1 MDRSS
6 FALIMMTRLAFA
18 TSFLPASASFRPGR
32 LARGLCALALCATP
46 AMAQTLLQHPQARLE
61 VDDLLADWA
70 RLPAAQ
76 QSLVRTNPG
85 AIRQQ
90 ADALL
95 VRRVLAERALSE
107 GLANDPLVQ
116 RQLQIARER
125 VLSDALLAR
134 VDARAVA
141 DPKAVEDMARLR
153 YQAQP
158 ERFAVP
164 EQVRVRHILLTGD
177 DAEARAQALLAQLR
191 SGALSFEAAAREHS
205 KDPGSAAR
213 GGDLGFF
220 GRGRMVAPFEEA
232 AFALQ
237 QPGELAG
244 PVRTDF
250 GVHVLQLVERR
261 PAGRLP
267 FDEVRDTLVQE
278 VERAL
283 RNQARTELRDGI
295 LKEVTADDAAIANL
309 VEPAPAQ

>member
-1 MDRSS
+1 
-6 FALIMMTRLAFA
+6 MMTRLVFA

-237 QPGELAG
+237 QPGDLAG